1 MTNRRRRW
9 LRRLAIGISFAVF
22 VAPAA
27 AKPDPGPNTMQ
38 IVSIRPDD
46 RSDRFAVGQQT
57 QLASSGV
64 RPDDRSDRFV
74 GLEQAQLA
82 STAVRPDDRADRFA
96 ISDGAAPATS
106 TSTASVSWDGAVTL
120 GLGALLLVLTL
131 GLGIGYIRRPRIAG
145 L

>member
-9 LRRLAIGISFAVF
+9 LRRLAFGISFAVI

-27 AKPDPGPNTMQ
+27 AKPVPGPNMQ

-46 RSDRFAVGQQT
+46 RSDRFAVGQHA
-57 QLASSGV
+57 QLASSAV

-74 GLEQAQLA
+74 GLRQAQHA
-82 STAVRPDDRADRFA
+82 STVRPDDRADRFA

-120 GLGALLLVLTL
+120 GLGALLLVLAL